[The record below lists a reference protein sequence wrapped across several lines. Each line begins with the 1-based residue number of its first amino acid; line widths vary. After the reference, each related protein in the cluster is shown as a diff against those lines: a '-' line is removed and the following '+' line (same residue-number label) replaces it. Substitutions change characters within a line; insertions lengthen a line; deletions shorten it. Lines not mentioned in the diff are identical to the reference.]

1 MANVVIPDGS
11 NPGDVVG
18 DAELLPGQG
27 WLSRSKVERFAGQMK
42 DGRFL
47 WELAQDREP
56 LAAQEGSNG
65 RVLTQGHHRYVAARL
80 AQVAIPVTIET
91 RRDFWPGPVP
101 FARAWADVS
110 WLDEGNE
117 R

>member
-65 RVLTQGHHRYVAARL
+65 RVLTQGHHRCVAARL